1 MIKRYVKQVKR
12 FVAALMTALM
22 CLSFAG
28 CAVSCSESG
37 IVFTYTKAEDYGVFF
52 ESKTLVFDDRLLFFP
67 KNLDNIKVLNTYKYL
82 DGYYGLWAGNQVY
95 LDVTYDE
102 ETFVKEIER
111 WSNYKYDYLG
121 IEENSPKFDNA
132 YLFHYP
138 TYVFLYR
145 SKEYQYISIIEQECR
160 VIYVYIEA
168 GAKELIPDEH
178 LPKNY
183 YKNVYGE
190 FEEKDGYYFS
200 VRSSS
205 SQITWYE

>member
-22 CLSFAG
+22 CLSLSACG
-28 CAVSCSESG
+28 ERIYVKE
-37 IVFTYTKAEDYGVFF
+37 EDYGVFF
-52 ESKTLVFDDRLLFFP
+52 EREQLNLHDELLFFP
-67 KNLDNIKVLNTYKYL
+67 KNLDSVKFLNKYIYVDGTYAL
-82 DGYYGLWAGNQVY
+82 ALGGYQVY

-138 TYVFLYR
+138 TYVFRYY
-145 SKEYQYISIIEQECR
+145 SDMYQYISIIEQECR
-160 VIYVYIEA
+160 MIYVYIES
-168 GAKELIPDEH
+168 GLDEKIPDEH

-190 FEEKDGYYFS
+190 FEEKDKYCFG
-200 VRSSS
+200 VRTSS
-205 SQITWYE
+205 SQTRWYE